1 MGAFARNGCWFIQE
15 MQARKEQTF
24 ETSLEKL
31 DVKTAKSFKKLL
43 GLEFACENDARAAAE
58 HWAKNHPWYQ
68 FMGFT
73 IVPTSRKIEVK
84 RGRPRNDEERCIIY
98 TIQAEIIRNTEVI
111 YAVKEKLG
119 RFILASNELSVD
131 PENVTGGVKVLTF
144 GGIKKPS

>member
-1 MGAFARNGCWFIQE
+1 MVAFARNGASVHSKE

-58 HWAKNHPWYQ
+58 HWAKNHPWHQ
-68 FMGFT
+68 FTGFT

-84 RGRPRNDEERCIIY
+84 RGRPRNDEERY
-98 TIQAEIIRNTEVI
+98 
-111 YAVKEKLG
+111 L
-119 RFILASNELSVD
+119 
-131 PENVTGGVKVLTF
+131 
-144 GGIKKPS
+144 PSTPFRLKSCETPR